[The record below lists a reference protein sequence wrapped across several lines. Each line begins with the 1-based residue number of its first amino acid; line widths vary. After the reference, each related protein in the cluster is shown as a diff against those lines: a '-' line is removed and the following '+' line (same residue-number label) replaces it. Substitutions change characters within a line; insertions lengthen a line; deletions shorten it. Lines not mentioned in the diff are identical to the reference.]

1 MCVCVCVC
9 MCVYICVCVCVC
21 VCVVLCN
28 SSYEFVRKL
37 QGRVNAVVGPLVD
50 AKMDEVDSQDAQ
62 VVAQITQEVLSST
75 E

>member
-1 MCVCVCVC
+1 MCTCI
-9 MCVYICVCVCVC
+9 YIYVPVFCYPLSIHRLF
-21 VCVVLCN
+21 LCN

-37 QGRVNAVVGPLVD
+37 QGRVNAVVGPLVE